1 MTSIDLPA
9 AAEGPGRTRQAEVFR
24 AGVLGR
30 RPQVPVGADAL
41 ERRARRAM
49 SRRAWAYVGGG
60 AGAGLT
66 IAANRAAFAQWSIV
80 PRMLAGTSGR
90 DLGVELFGRH
100 LPTPLLLSPIGAA
113 ALAHRDSDLL
123 AATAAAS
130 LDVPFVISSQGCSPM
145 EDVAAAMG
153 PHPRWYQLYW
163 STDEQ
168 LVDSMIRRAEAVG
181 CDALVVT
188 IDTTMLG
195 WRPEDLSLGS
205 LPFARGIG
213 IAQYTSDPRFQQVVA
228 DRLAVPRGAAAPV
241 RVTPAAVRSLLS
253 ITRLHPGRFRDN
265 LRSAVPRAAVEA
277 FLDIYSNPGLT
288 WDDLATLRHRTR
300 LPVLVKGVLHPDD
313 ARRAVQAGASGVV
326 VSNHGGR
333 QVDGSIASLDAL
345 PAVREAVGADT
356 VVVLDSGVRTGADV
370 LKALALGA
378 DAVGIGRPWVYGLAL
393 AGRDG
398 VREVVANLLAELEL
412 TMGLSG
418 VDSVRSVGPELLR
431 RG

>member
-123 AATAAAS
+123 AAMAAAS

-188 IDTTMLG
+188 VDTTMLG

-253 ITRLHPGRFRDN
+253 ITRLHPGRFRDK

>member
-1 MTSIDLPA
+1 MTSTDRGA
-9 AAEGPGRTRQAEVFR
+9 AAGPGRARQGEVFR

-30 RPQVPVGADAL
+30 RPRVPVGVDAL

-49 SRRAWAYVGGG
+49 PARAWAYVAGG

-66 IAANRAAFAQWSIV
+66 MAANRAAFERWSIV
-80 PRMLAGTSGR
+80 PRMLAGSAAR
-90 DLGVELFGRH
+90 DLGVELFGRR

-113 ALAHRDSDLL
+113 GLAHPDSDRL
-123 AATAAAS
+123 AASAAAA
-130 LDVPFVISSQGCSPM
+130 LGIPFVISSQGCSPM

-153 PHPRWYQLYW
+153 SGPRWYQLYW
-163 STDEQ
+163 STDDQ
-168 LVDSMIRRAEAVG
+168 LVDSMIARAEAIG

-188 IDTTMLG
+188 VDTTMLG

-205 LPFARGIG
+205 LPFSQGIG

-228 DRLAVPRGAAAPV
+228 ERLSSTREPAAPV

-253 ITRLHPGRFRDN
+253 LTRAHPGRFADN
-265 LRSAVPRAAVEA
+265 LRSPVPRAAVET
-277 FLDIYSNPGLT
+277 FLDIYSNPGLS

-300 LPVLVKGVLHPDD
+300 LPVLVKGILHPDD
-313 ARRAVQAGASGVV
+313 ARLAVEAGASGVV

-333 QVDGSIASLDAL
+333 QVDGAIASLDAL
-345 PAVREAVGADT
+345 PAIREAVGPDT

-378 DAVGIGRPWVYGLAL
+378 DAVGIGRPWVYGLAV
-393 AGRDG
+393 AGREG
-398 VREVVANLLAELEL
+398 VREVLANLVAELEL

-418 VDSVRSVGPELLR
+418 VSSVRSAGPELLR
-431 RG
+431 QG

>member
-123 AATAAAS
+123 AAMAAAS

-188 IDTTMLG
+188 VDTTMLG

>member
-1 MTSIDLPA
+1 MTSTDRGA
-9 AAEGPGRTRQAEVFR
+9 AAGPGRARQGEVFR

-30 RPQVPVGADAL
+30 RPRVPVGVDAL

-49 SRRAWAYVGGG
+49 PARAWAYVAGG

-66 IAANRAAFAQWSIV
+66 MAANRAAFERWSIV
-80 PRMLAGTSGR
+80 PRMLAGSAAR
-90 DLGVELFGRH
+90 DLGVELFGRR

-113 ALAHRDSDLL
+113 GLAHPDSDRL
-123 AATAAAS
+123 AASAAAA
-130 LDVPFVISSQGCSPM
+130 LGIPFVISSQGCSPM

-153 PHPRWYQLYW
+153 SGPRWYQLYW
-163 STDEQ
+163 STDDQ
-168 LVDSMIRRAEAVG
+168 LVDSMIARAEATG

-188 IDTTMLG
+188 VDTTMLG

-205 LPFARGIG
+205 LPFSQGIG

-228 DRLAVPRGAAAPV
+228 ERLSSPREPAAPV

-253 ITRLHPGRFRDN
+253 LTRAHPGRFADN
-265 LRSAVPRAAVEA
+265 LRSPVPRAAVET
-277 FLDIYSNPGLT
+277 FLDIYSNPGLS

-300 LPVLVKGVLHPDD
+300 LPVLVKGILHPDD
-313 ARRAVQAGASGVV
+313 ARLAVEAGASGVV

-333 QVDGSIASLDAL
+333 QVDGAIASLDAL
-345 PAVREAVGADT
+345 PAIREAVGPDT

-378 DAVGIGRPWVYGLAL
+378 DAVGIGRPWVYGLAV
-393 AGRDG
+393 AGREG
-398 VREVVANLLAELEL
+398 VREVLANLVAELEL

-418 VDSVRSVGPELLR
+418 VSSVRSAGPELLR
-431 RG
+431 QG